1 MAENFPKLMTYTKL
15 QIQEPQ
21 ITSSRT
27 NIKTTPRNIFKL
39 QKINDEDKT
48 WKKLIHRGTH
58 ITITSDFFSE
68 MMQARGVE
76 S

>member
-1 MAENFPKLMTYTKL
+1 MAEDFPKLMTYTKL

-48 WKKLIHRGTH
+48 
-58 ITITSDFFSE
+58 
-68 MMQARGVE
+68 
-76 S
+76 